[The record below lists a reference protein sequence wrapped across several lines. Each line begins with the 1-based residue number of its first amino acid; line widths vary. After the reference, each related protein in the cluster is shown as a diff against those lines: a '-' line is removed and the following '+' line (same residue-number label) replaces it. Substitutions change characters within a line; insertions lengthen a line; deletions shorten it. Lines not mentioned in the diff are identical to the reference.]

1 MMLEGNQR
9 GGAYQMAH
17 HLMNMQD
24 NEHVEVHEISGFI
37 SDTVFGAL
45 EEIHAASKG
54 TKCKQFMF
62 SVSLNPPQ
70 NETAP
75 TEYFENALA
84 RIEEKT
90 GLSAQSR
97 VIVFHEKEGRRH
109 AHCIWSRIDADQM
122 KAINLPHYK
131 RKLNNISKDLFLEYD
146 WTLPQGFIDKAMRNP
161 LNLSRE
167 EWQQAKRSEQDPRLL
182 KKLFQR
188 AWQISDSKHA
198 FEKALKEHGLWLA
211 QGDRRGFVA
220 IDYKGEIYSLS
231 RWASVK
237 TRALKQK
244 LGDPEEL
251 LTVQEIQDHIADKM
265 TRALKEHIK
274 SIEDKFKKDFAP
286 FKFAIQKLKRDHNHE
301 RKELREHHKDRWI
314 AEEKTRIDAHTS
326 YAAAAI
332 FGVDLSILDNRPIEK
347 YEIIFLDSH
356 GLKNIETV
364 FIMKE
369 MAHE

>member
-1 MMLEGNQR
+1 
-9 GGAYQMAH
+9 
-17 HLMNMQD
+17 
-24 NEHVEVHEISGFI
+24 
-37 SDTVFGAL
+37 
-45 EEIHAASKG
+45 
-54 TKCKQFMF
+54 
-62 SVSLNPPQ
+62 
-70 NETAP
+70 
-75 TEYFENALA
+75 
-84 RIEEKT
+84 
-90 GLSAQSR
+90 
-97 VIVFHEKEGRRH
+97 
-109 AHCIWSRIDADQM
+109 M

-265 TRALKEHIK
+265 TRALIEHIK